1 MAEGSTGLDALFQ
14 GADSDAWR
22 DLMSRTEAAAPIK
35 QGVDPELYAVVFGS
49 PAGQAVLTDMYNR
62 YVNVTRCVPG
72 QGADAAFY
80 REGMAQVVFDIVHN
94 MNLAAEGDGNAQEG

>member
-1 MAEGSTGLDALFQ
+1 MHDNSAGIDALFHN
-14 GADSDAWR
+14 ADDPAWR
-22 DLMSRTEAAAPIK
+22 ALMETAEASATIK
-35 QGVDPELYAVVFGS
+35 RQADCELYAVVFGT
-49 PAGQAVLTDMYNR
+49 PAGRLVLEDMYNR

-94 MNLAAEGDGNAQEG
+94 INSHEKDLDND